1 MSSSKISGSPLP
13 EQQGVFTR
21 ASSGLVR
28 QVRTVDIMFYG
39 WEQIGIAY
47 IIFIVAAWQFYPG
60 ANLEL
65 ATLFATVTGVLL
77 AICYAFV
84 SVVYP
89 RSGGDYVAVSR
100 ALTPGLGMVLTM
112 SLAFWQ
118 IFYIG
123 VNGVFVPKYGLA
135 PMISTLGIQMHS
147 SGLIS
152 VGVWLAGR
160 WGLFTGGTV
169 VIVFFGLLQARGLG
183 AYFKWQRW
191 SSYVAIAGLLFTILI
206 LILAAAG
213 VFNFAHNFNSLAG
226 PNAYQHVLQAAKQA
240 GDNLSPHF
248 SFKET
253 AFFALWPAF
262 SLWFA
267 VLSVSFAGE
276 VKDTQRSQIIG
287 MNAAIVT
294 MGIAFV
300 ALFWLYQDVFGSKFI
315 LASSM
320 LPASKFPLPASPYVN
335 LFTGIAGGSPV
346 LTVLTSTWVIAILF
360 FVGGTTL
367 IYASRT
373 LLAWSLDGMA
383 PRWFSEVSERHHT
396 PKWNILFCC
405 AVSEIFVFLYAFT
418 SLISALGGF
427 LGQCI
432 PFIGLSITAILLPA
446 TRKDDFE
453 GSSVAYR
460 VGRVAVLSIVGVA
473 SLVGV
478 VFVFW
483 RLLVD
488 NNYGAN
494 GSLSIWSTV
503 GIFILGWIWYG
514 VFRVVQ
520 KRRGVDMSLRFNEI
534 PVE

>member
-1 MSSSKISGSPLP
+1 MSTAKIPGQAPP
-13 EQQGVFTR
+13 QQRGVFTR

-28 QVRTVDIMFYG
+28 QVKTVDVMFYG

-47 IIFIVAAWQFYPG
+47 IIFIVFAWQFYPG
-60 ANLEL
+60 ANLAL
-65 ATLFATVTGVLL
+65 ATLFATVTGMLL

-100 ALTPGLGMVLTM
+100 AINPGLGMVLSM

-123 VNGVFVPKYGLA
+123 VNGVFGPKYGLA
-135 PMISTLGIQMHS
+135 PMLSTLGIQLHS

-152 VGVWLAGR
+152 VATWLGGH
-160 WGLFTGGTV
+160 WGLFTGGTFI
-169 VIVFFGLLQARGLG
+169 IVFFGLLQSRGLG
-183 AYFKWQRW
+183 TYFKWQRY
-191 SSYVAIAGLLFTILI
+191 SSYLAMAGLLFTILI

-213 VFNFAHNFNSLAG
+213 VFNFVHNFNSLAG
-226 PNAYQHVLQAAKQA
+226 PNAYQHVLQAAKKA

-248 SFKET
+248 NLKET

-267 VLSVSFAGE
+267 VLSISFTGE
-276 VKDTQRSQIIG
+276 VKDTQRSQTIG

-294 MGIAFV
+294 MGAAFV
-300 ALFWLYQDVFGSKFI
+300 ALFWLYQVVFGSKFI

-320 LPASKFPLPASPYVN
+320 LPASKFPLPAAPFVN

-346 LTVLTSTWVIAILF
+346 LTILTSTWVIAILF

-367 IYASRT
+367 VYASRT
-373 LLAWSLDGMA
+373 LLAWSLDGMG
-383 PRWFSEVSERHHT
+383 PRWFSEVSERRHT

-405 AVSEIFVFLYAFT
+405 VFSEIFVFLYAFT
-418 SLISALGGF
+418 NLITTLGGF

-432 PFIGLSITAILLPA
+432 PFMGISLTAILLPA
-446 TRKDDFE
+446 TKKDDFE
-453 GSSVAYR
+453 ASSIAYR
-460 VGRVAVLSIVGVA
+460 IGRIAVLSVVGVA
-473 SLVGV
+473 SLIGV
-478 VFVFW
+478 AFVFW

-494 GSLSIWSTV
+494 GALSLWSTA
-503 GIFILGWIWYG
+503 GIFVIGWIWYG
-514 VFRVVQ
+514 VYRVVQ
-520 KRRGVDMSLRFNEI
+520 RRRGVDMNLRFSEI